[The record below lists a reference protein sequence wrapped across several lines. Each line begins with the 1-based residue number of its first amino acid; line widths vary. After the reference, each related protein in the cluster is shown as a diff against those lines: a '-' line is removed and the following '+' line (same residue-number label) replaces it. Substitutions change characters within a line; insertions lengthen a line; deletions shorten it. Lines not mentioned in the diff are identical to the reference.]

1 MFGQVP
7 VATKVTLLEDLS
19 REFRILRRSMRING
33 YYRKKVCRVAK
44 LLMPYAVCYHC
55 MIALRRRS
63 TRINLVAWKMKQ
75 ASLNIMVTLRQS
87 ATCYL
92 LMLQGKDFLAFPAG
106 SCFNE
111 VAQYKQLTLEEAE
124 EKMKNRRKTADGYER
139 WMMKAANNGPAAYGA
154 VEKVDDRES
163 GSGGVRGR
171 KRTPG
176 DDHEGNVSD
185 RGEEDEAARK
195 SRLGVNKKNGD
206 DDDEG
211 PRGGDLDFDDDDIEK
226 AMIGSM
232 KKFFDEAVGNASEE
246 RIDLVPEIPAPPEI
260 KPDEEDEDEADVEE
274 GVLSKS
280 GKELKKP

>member
-1 MFGQVP
+1 MSGQVP
-7 VATKVTLLEDLS
+7 VATKVTLLEDLL

-63 TRINLVAWKMKQ
+63 TRINLGCWKMKQ

-87 ATCYL
+87 ATYNL
-92 LMLQGKDFLAFPAG
+92 LMLQGKYFLAIPAR
-106 SCFNE
+106 SCFNK
-111 VAQYKQLTLEEAE
+111 VVQYKQLALEEAE

-139 WMMKAANNGPAAYGA
+139 WMMKAANNGPAAFGEVA
-154 VEKVDDRES
+154 KVDDRES
-163 GSGGVRGR
+163 GSGGVRGH
-171 KRTPG
+171 KITPG
-176 DDHEGNVSD
+176 DDHEGNASD
-185 RGEEDEAARK
+185 RGEEDEEDEAARK

-226 AMIGSM
+226 GDDWEHEEIFMDD
-232 KKFFDEAVGNASEE
+232 DEAVGNDPEE
-246 RIDLVPEIPAPPEI
+246 RLDLALEIPAPPEI
-260 KPDEEDEDEADVEE
+260 KQDDEDEDEADEEE
-274 GVLSKS
+274 G
-280 GKELKKP
+280 G